1 MEKKDKVIVAGL
13 LLVLLFIVV
22 NIFSTLHTMDDY
34 EQRKESGNERWKQV
48 ENRILQ
54 TEEKIENLEKEIEQ
68 WKNSSN
74 FLVGLYRKQKK
85 ISRKSRNNKRH
96 FKCRKRYRYN
106 NSKLSKRNATAKS

>member
-68 WKNSSN
+68 WKN
-74 FLVGLYRKQKK
+74 
-85 ISRKSRNNKRH
+85 
-96 FKCRKRYRYN
+96 
-106 NSKLSKRNATAKS
+106 